1 MAAPGYYRTLIRTG
15 VVGVVA
21 VATWQWHR
29 ERAAA
34 STSHLRALLQRPQ
47 SLRPRGE
54 LASTSATASLANT
67 ASLIK
72 SQISAD
78 SLPLLVVG
86 PSNTGKVCCAIPLSS
101 AGSLFQ
107 RTRTHSLT
115 AAAAAAQTD
124 AIYQATA
131 DRPVVVFSYVSVQ

>member
-21 VATWQWHR
+21 VASWQWHR

-86 PSNTGKVCCAIPLSS
+86 PSNTGKVCCATPRVLDLSVP
-101 AGSLFQ
+101 AH
-107 RTRTHSLT
+107 THSLT
-115 AAAAAAQTD
+115 AAAAQTD